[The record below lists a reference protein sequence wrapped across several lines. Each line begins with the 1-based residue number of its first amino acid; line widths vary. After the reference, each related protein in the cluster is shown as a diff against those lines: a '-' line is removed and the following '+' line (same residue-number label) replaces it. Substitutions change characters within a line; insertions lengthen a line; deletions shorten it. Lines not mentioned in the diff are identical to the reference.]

1 MDTKN
6 TSGEMQVEPEFISQK
21 TPLDE
26 LTNIILSDKRNFL
39 VTKSV
44 EEQLQLMAKVRE
56 YFFTYSSRGRVVEE
70 LVKREKVKESTAWK
84 LVELTPRL
92 YSTYL
97 QPLALNFW
105 VDIHLQKIE
114 ETRRMAKELGDTR
127 AMAAADKNRHQAIK
141 DFCGTKEIIDQSKL
155 HLPDVEI
162 GFHPELFKD
171 IPDINSKEYEL
182 IISAFRKRKDQRD
195 RQEAQDIDF
204 EDVTE
209 QKSLK

>member
-6 TSGEMQVEPEFISQK
+6 TSGQPTVDPDIITQK

-26 LTNIILSDKRNFL
+26 LTNIILSDKRNYL

-44 EEQLQLMAKVRE
+44 EEQLQLMAKVRDL
-56 YFFTYSSRGRVVEE
+56 FVTYSSRGKVVAE

-84 LVELTPRL
+84 LVEITPRL
-92 YSTYL
+92 YSIYL
-97 QPLALNFW
+97 QPLTLGFH

-114 ETRRMAKELGDTR
+114 ETWRIARELGDAR
-127 AMAAADKNRHQAIK
+127 AMAAADKNRAQAIK
-141 DFCGTKEIIDQSKL
+141 EFCGTKEIINQDEL

-171 IPDINSKEYEL
+171 IPDINSNEYQL
-182 IISAFRKRKDQRD
+182 MIAAFRKRKDQRE
-195 RQEAQDIDF
+195 RQEDQYTDYEEIKDEKAN
-204 EDVTE
+204 
-209 QKSLK
+209 K

>member
-1 MDTKN
+1 MDSKN
-6 TSGEMQVEPEFISQK
+6 TPGQTTVDPELISQK
-21 TPLDE
+21 TSLDE

-39 VTKSV
+39 VSSSV

-56 YFFTYSSRGRVVEE
+56 YFFTYSSRGRVVQE

-127 AMAAADKNRHQAIK
+127 AMAQADKNRHQAIK

-155 HLPDVEI
+155 RLPDVEI

-171 IPDINSKEYEL
+171 IPDINSKEYQQ
-182 IISAFRKRKDQRD
+182 IISAFRKRKDLKE
-195 RQEAQDIDF
+195 RQEIQDIDY
-204 EDVTE
+204 EDVDE
-209 QKSLK
+209 KGNK